1 MTLSLERRIGRM
13 CIVGFEGV
21 TAPDYL
27 LDWLRAGRVGGIILF
42 SRNIASVEQV
52 IALTDSLRAAA
63 PDELLIGIDQEGG
76 AVARMRA
83 EHGFTEVPGAMALA
97 SSADGVRHAEAVYA
111 VLGAELRAVG
121 IDWDYAPCVDL
132 AYNRDNPSLGTR
144 SFGRDAARVGVLAGA
159 AVRGLQAAPH
169 QVAACG
175 KHFPGLGDT
184 AIDTHLALPTV
195 TASIEQLR
203 DVDMQPYHSIIR
215 AGVASIMVTHTMFA
229 ALDDRLPATLSP
241 FVVSRLLRGEL
252 SYDGAVCTDCMEMK
266 AIADNFGAGESAVL
280 AALAGIDAILFSHT
294 PAMQAEAYEALLA
307 AARSGR
313 LPEALI
319 DDANRRMDALR
330 AFAVQPRGDA
340 AVVRSEAHRQTALEA
355 ARAAISIVPA
365 DADLFAGRAEK
376 RTTAVI
382 EFPSLLESG
391 IVEAGGVTGFAR
403 AAADRLP
410 GAHVHIWRT
419 GAEPDTAAFDLAR
432 RADLLV
438 IGTRS
443 AHLNT
448 RQADHARALI
458 DAAPGRVIVVALRN
472 PYDAPLF
479 IGLDKVNAVICT
491 CGDAE
496 PSLIAAAES
505 LSGAI
510 VPSGIP
516 PVV

>member
-1 MTLSLERRIGRM
+1 MSLSLERRIGRM

-21 TAPDYL
+21 TAPEYL
-27 LDWLRAGRVGGIILF
+27 LDWLRAGRVGGVILF

-63 PDELLIGIDQEGG
+63 PDGVIIGIDQEGG

-83 EHGFTEVPGAMALA
+83 EHGFSEVPGAMALA
-97 SSADGVRHAEAVYA
+97 SSGQGARHAEAVYG

-144 SFGRDAARVGVLAGA
+144 SFGRDEARVGALAAA
-159 AVRGLQAAPH
+159 AVRGLQAEPH

-195 TASIEQLR
+195 TTSLDQLR
-203 DVDMQPYHSIIR
+203 GVDLQPYRGIIN
-215 AGVASIMVTHTMFA
+215 AGVASIMVTHTLFA
-229 ALDDRLPATLSP
+229 ALDNRLPATLSP
-241 FVVSRLLRGEL
+241 LVVSGLLRGEL
-252 SYDGAVCTDCMEMK
+252 GYDGAVCTDCMEMK

-294 PAMQAEAYEALLA
+294 PSMQSEAYEALLS

-313 LPEALI
+313 LPESLI
-319 DDANRRMDALR
+319 ADANRRLDALR
-330 AFAVQPRGDA
+330 AFAVRPRA
-340 AVVRSEAHRQTALEA
+340 AASVVRSEAHQAIALEA
-355 ARAAISIVPA
+355 ARAALSVVPA
-365 DADLFAGRAEK
+365 TADLFAGAGEAH
-376 RTTAVI
+376 TTAVI

-403 AAADRLP
+403 AAETWLP
-410 GAHVHIWRT
+410 GAQVHVWRT
-419 GAEPDTAAFDLAR
+419 GAQPDAAAFDLAR

-443 AHLNT
+443 AHLNPA
-448 RQADHARALI
+448 QAAHARALI
-458 DAAPGRVIVVALRN
+458 DAAPGRVIIAALRN
-472 PYDAPLF
+472 PYDAALF
-479 IGLDKVNAVICT
+479 AGLDKVNGVLCT

-505 LSGAI
+505 LAGAFAPSGAL
-510 VPSGIP
+510 
-516 PVV
+516 PVA